1 MQTTVDDVLTF
12 VEDGATQP
20 SREQAEQALEMAS
33 AMALA
38 YTRGAG
44 RTATGLWREGVG
56 EVVLSVTAR
65 ILVNPHQVQWRNQAG
80 NFSVMRSDG
89 FKGFTLAEQFVL
101 DRYRKKSI

>member
-1 MQTTVDDVLTF
+1 MQPQPDDLMLF
-12 VEDGATQP
+12 VQDGAVQP
-20 SREQAEQALEMAS
+20 TFEQAEQALDLAS
-33 AMALA
+33 AMVLG

-44 RTATGLWREGVG
+44 KSASGWRDGVG
-56 EVVLSVTAR
+56 EVVLTVAAR
-65 ILVNPHQVQWRNQAG
+65 IIVNPHQVQWRNQAG